1 MEVKNK
7 ILDVIYK
14 KIFTNKNYNFLIID
28 GITCSGKTTFSKS
41 LSKFFIRKKVKTI
54 IISKDLFLKSRQ
66 HRIRLIKRNIN
77 KNYKTNLD
85 QNTNHYNL
93 KKYNFLI
100 KFLISKKVKKKI
112 ILKKLYNRKTGLNNK
127 TLIVNHN
134 INNFYILEGIYIMND
149 LKKVLQP
156 FLKIFV
162 FNDIYFSLA
171 KKIQRIRDNKIN
183 LEDVIF
189 EFKEIHLKSYVRY
202 LKFLSE
208 FDFYLD
214 LKNNNLKKN
223 FKIKTELKKL
233 KKFLEIH

>member
-1 MEVKNK
+1 MEVKDK
-7 ILDVIYK
+7 ILNIIYK
-14 KIFTNKNYNFLIID
+14 KIFTKKNCNFLIID
-28 GITCSGKTTFSKS
+28 GITCSGKTTFSAS
-41 LSKFFIRKKVKTI
+41 LSKFLTKKKIRTA

-77 KNYKTNLD
+77 KNFKIDLD

-93 KKYNFLI
+93 KKYNFLL

-112 ILKKLYNRKTGLNNK
+112 ILKNLYNRKTGLNDK
-127 TLIVNHN
+127 TLIVNHD
-134 INNFYILEGIYIMND
+134 INNFYIFEGIYIMSD

-189 EFKEIHLKSYVRY
+189 EFKDIHLKSYVRY
-202 LKFLSE
+202 IKNLNE
-208 FDFYLD
+208 FDFYID
-214 LKNNNLKKN
+214 LKNNTLKKN
-223 FKIKTELKKL
+223 FTIKNESKKL